1 MSHEKHVE
9 LLFNSPFLY
18 VFVFPFFIFLI
29 FHLTST
35 LLSRICGHLRTFENK
50 VPLILAETH
59 QCQTSYVDIRWRIEF
74 YAAIEITPRVKH

>member
-50 VPLILAETH
+50 VALILAETH
-59 QCQTSYVDIRWRIEF
+59 KCQTSYVDIRWRIEF